1 MELLSTSHGKGEI
14 DGARALLKREIWN
27 EQIKPNAKRLQ
38 CAFDVVTY
46 LKEEATKHHA
56 THPNAWRIVHKYFWE
71 VKRVT
76 NRQNL
81 SCHCPRLK
89 PMNCV
94 ETREIM
100 HNEDEEVEFGVNG
113 EGMVD
118 GVVVGDNITLLCQSG
133 GNETF

>member
-1 MELLSTSHGKGEI
+1 MHGSHKAHQVQFASPQDLTLVEF
-14 DGARALLKREIWN
+14 R
-27 EQIKPNAKRLQ
+27 
-38 CAFDVVTY
+38 
-46 LKEEATKHHA
+46 
-56 THPNAWRIVHKYFWE
+56 
-71 VKRVT
+71 
-76 NRQNL
+76 NL

-100 HNEDEEVEFGVNG
+100 HNEDEELEFGVNG

-133 GNETF
+133 GNETFWIMLGDTLVNRVVEHFIDAWG

>member
-1 MELLSTSHGKGEI
+1 
-14 DGARALLKREIWN
+14 
-27 EQIKPNAKRLQ
+27 
-38 CAFDVVTY
+38 
-46 LKEEATKHHA
+46 
-56 THPNAWRIVHKYFWE
+56 
-71 VKRVT
+71 
-76 NRQNL
+76 
-81 SCHCPRLK
+81 
-89 PMNCV
+89 MNCV